1 MIFLHETHEICG
13 GRIVEFETSLRDV
26 WKPLVERPGEARV
39 LWVWEHTHGTG
50 PSYQVISIVALRDW
64 QVYGELVRRSKE
76 RGDLHDWYREICSSR
91 REVTGK
97 ILVPTPWSPLQET
110 SLETSPTSDRPAAMY
125 LHDTGWPFPG
135 KLDEYMEALGT
146 VFFPSVRGS
155 GIGGGFEYNQLW
167 SRMRVMVSPPLQH
180 LGKAEIIRTGAALGL
195 DYGLTYSCYDPGP
208 AGRPCGRCDSCR
220 LRAAGFAAAGI
231 ADPALLR

>member
-1 MIFLHETHEICG
+1 MIYLHETHEISA
-13 GRIVEFETSLRDV
+13 GRIVEFEKSLRDV
-26 WKPLVERPGEARV
+26 WKPLVERPGEARL

-64 QVYGELVRRSKE
+64 QVYGELVRRAKE

-110 SLETSPTSDRPAAMY
+110 KLDPTPAADHAPAMY

-146 VFFPSVRGS
+146 IFFPAVGPSGMISIEACWSIAPGTGRFHEVVLLQKILDWNRFSMLLTHGEPRDRKIPWMAEGLRVRDRWES
-155 GIGGGFEYNQLW
+155 
-167 SRMRVMVSPPLQH
+167 
-180 LGKAEIIRTGAALGL
+180 K
-195 DYGLTYSCYDPGP
+195 
-208 AGRPCGRCDSCR
+208 
-220 LRAAGFAAAGI
+220 
-231 ADPALLR
+231 LLRTLSWSSIA